1 MRPEEKKSSNFLCP
15 PRFKHTLTIVI
26 HPKTPGYPGA
36 LNPNR
41 AISNGNFRAASV
53 VVQGIRN
60 PLPSTPPASACW
72 AEQRCAP
79 TPHVPPPGARSL
91 VTAPRL
97 SPTSQDKKKQA
108 EVALKMRRSRR
119 RERSTRAHPALPPPA
134 RCSPHPLVRPCRCPP
149 HTGSIPDLPAPRHP
163 ARSSPRPRKQIR
175 VKDSASAGDQLPSPG
190 GASSPSQ
197 EQAAAAVMWS
207 VLAA

>member
-1 MRPEEKKSSNFLCP
+1 LRPEEKKSSNFLCP

-79 TPHVPPPGARSL
+79 HPPRAPAWCAEPRHGPQTVPDEPGQKETGRSGAKNEAKPQARAEHKSAPRPASACSLLPASACAPVPLPAAYRLHSRSPCPPPSCSFVSTPAEADQGE
-91 VTAPRL
+91 RL
-97 SPTSQDKKKQA
+97 CFG
-108 EVALKMRRSRR
+108 RRSAAQPRR
-119 RERSTRAHPALPPPA
+119 S
-134 RCSPHPLVRPCRCPP
+134 
-149 HTGSIPDLPAPRHP
+149 
-163 ARSSPRPRKQIR
+163 
-175 VKDSASAGDQLPSPG
+175 
-190 GASSPSQ
+190 
-197 EQAAAAVMWS
+197 
-207 VLAA
+207 